1 MEFPE
6 MMIIREQSVIV
17 FSASKSENKCEK
29 VIKFFDGKEK
39 SKCSHWKDLF
49 INANDSKNRLILNM
63 LIKKIP
69 TFDFAIILSDSTD
82 ILEQEVETKE
92 LCAQGINLKEIFEQR
107 IEYEDGEVKK
117 RFIRKYVMRDN
128 VLFEC
133 GLCIMAL
140 GSDRVIFL
148 REKNTYIPLD
158 LFSGLQK
165 MGIKTF
171 EYANNLPNNFE
182 NTLEEVEKYIKGKAS
197 QISPIVI
204 GASISTAD
212 AYLSNFI
219 LRFWE
224 NIEKEG
230 KMTGCFEDL
239 DSKEIFHPNISQ
251 IRMYIFIPDKI
262 NSSLS
267 KDIYKFYNDYGFK
280 RGIVISENA
289 FRGVEFRYKVDGD
302 KYIIC
307 DYPSTLTASF
317 NTVNEILNLNADEKI
332 DDGAIDR
339 FLKKER
345 DSFLYTLKKLM
356 KEESLKSKLESFKKN
371 EAEIEETFIRMKQVK
386 IVELESTVDSADS
399 SVPLQKIIV

>member
-1 MEFPE
+1 
-6 MMIIREQSVIV
+6 
-17 FSASKSENKCEK
+17 
-29 VIKFFDGKEK
+29 
-39 SKCSHWKDLF
+39 
-49 INANDSKNRLILNM
+49 M

-92 LCAQGINLKEIFEQR
+92 LCAQDINLKEIFEQR
-107 IEYEDGEVKK
+107 IEYENGGVKK

-140 GSDRVIFL
+140 GTDRVIFL
-148 REKNTYIPLD
+148 REKNTYVPLD

-171 EYANNLPNNFE
+171 EYDNNLPDDFE
-182 NTLEEVEKYIKGKAS
+182 STLKKVEEYIKEKES
-197 QISPIVI
+197 EISPIVI

-230 KMTGCFEDL
+230 KKTGYFKDL
-239 DSKEIFHPNISQ
+239 DSGEEFNPDISQ
-251 IRMYIFIPDKI
+251 IRMSIIVPYEIS
-262 NSSLS
+262 SSLS
-267 KDIYKFYNDYGFK
+267 KDIYEYYKNHGYN
-280 RGIVISENA
+280 RGIVMSKDT

-302 KYIIC
+302 KYFIC

-317 NTVNEILNLNADEKI
+317 TTVKDILNLNADEKI
-332 DDGAIDR
+332 DDGALDR
-339 FLKKER
+339 FLQKER
-345 DSFLYTLKKLM
+345 DSFKYTLKKLM
-356 KEESLKSKLESFKKN
+356 KEESLKSKLEGFNKN
-371 EAEIEETFIRMKQVK
+371 KEEIEEMFIRMKQVK
-386 IVELESTVDSADS
+386 IVELEKCGNLKNKT
-399 SVPLQKIIV
+399 